1 MDFEGTKA
9 WCTTGVGVL
18 DFDVKMRD
26 YLRANDFV
34 YPVVSRLGETPEQ
47 MAMHVHDVSTLR
59 DMILSFE
66 NPAAAVRL
74 LASPSTKIVSLT
86 ITEFGY
92 RVPINEG
99 DRALVRAALEGAT
112 DAEGPEGD
120 ARVAEAAPETRG
132 ATVFGIVLAAL
143 ASRRRRGLRPFTI
156 MSCDNLPHNG
166 EVAKRRVLGAAADLD
181 LCAETQRWLEEEARF
196 PSTMVDRITPATSP
210 GDLASLKAAAGVDDA
225 WPVMCEPYKHWVIE
239 DDFVDGERP
248 AWERVGAVLVP
259 DVRPHELM
267 KVRLLNVGHSAMC
280 YAGVLAGCE
289 HVHEAVTHKL
299 IRPFLKR
306 LMREE
311 IAASLRADP
320 SMEALVPGLD
330 AYADL
335 VLSRFKNVAVK
346 DTLMRIAMDGS
357 EKFRVQGRAVVME
370 GLAAERTVRGFALY
384 VAAWAHFLRKS
395 IMQDV
400 PVRDA
405 SAALVSAPW
414 AWARS
419 ADVAAADVAAEGAV
433 GAVAPPPP
441 PSRRRARRTPRP
453 CRRSWTSRRCSA
465 CWRSTRAGARLW
477 RASSRTSPRAGWRR
491 RCSGTSSA
499 SGTTRTA
506 TSPPRTSPRARVC
519 PSASA
524 GRSSWT
530 RCAPPR
536 VPCRTSWMRRWR
548 SSACT
553 EGALT
558 FCASAYSTRER
569 RPGV

>member
-280 YAGVLAGCE
+280 YAGALAGCE

-320 SMEALVPGLD
+320 SMEALAPGLD

-346 DTLMRIAMDGS
+346 DTLTRIAMDGS

-419 ADVAAADVAAEGAV
+419 ADKKVAAADVAAEGAV
-433 GAVAPPPP
+433 GAVAPAAAAVPAA
-441 PSRRRARRTPRP
+441 RAEDAA
-453 CRRSWTSRRCSA
+453 SLQA
-465 CWRSTRAGARLW
+465 FLDIEEVFGVLAQHEGWRQAVAREFEDIAESGLEATLLGYIFGVGHNSNGDLAAADVASGARLSE
-477 RASSRTSPRAGWRR
+477 RV
-491 RCSGTSSA
+491 SGTFILDE
-499 SGTTRTA
+499 
-506 TSPPRTSPRARVC
+506 V
-519 PSASA
+519 
-524 GRSSWT
+524 
-530 RCAPPR
+530 CAPESS
-536 VPCRTSWMRRWR
+536 VPDVVDEAVAFVS
-548 SSACT
+548 
-553 EGALT
+553 L
-558 FCASAYSTRER
+558 Y
-569 RPGV
+569 

>member
-18 DFDVKMRD
+18 DFDIKMRD

-99 DRALVRAALEGAT
+99 DRALVRAAIEGAT
-112 DAEGPEGD
+112 DDESPEGD

-143 ASRRRRGLRPFTI
+143 AARRRRGLRPFTI

-280 YAGVLAGCE
+280 YAGALAGCE

-346 DTLMRIAMDGS
+346 DTLTRIAMDGS

-395 IMQDV
+395 IMQNV

-405 SAALVSAPW
+405 SAAVVSAPW

-419 ADVAAADVAAEGAV
+419 ADVAAADVPAEGAV
-433 GAVAPPPP
+433 GAVAPAAAAVPAA
-441 PSRRRARRTPRP
+441 RAEDAA
-453 CRRSWTSRRCSA
+453 SLQA
-465 CWRSTRAGARLW
+465 FLDIEEVFGVLAQHEGWRQAVAREFEDIAESGLEATLLGYIFGVGHNSNGDLASGSGAGEFSSGARLSE
-477 RASSRTSPRAGWRR
+477 RV
-491 RCSGTSSA
+491 SGTFILDE
-499 SGTTRTA
+499 
-506 TSPPRTSPRARVC
+506 V
-519 PSASA
+519 
-524 GRSSWT
+524 
-530 RCAPPR
+530 CAPE
-536 VPCRTSWMRRWR
+536 
-548 SSACT
+548 SAVT
-553 EGALT
+553 DVVDEAVAFVSL
-558 FCASAYSTRER
+558 Y
-569 RPGV
+569 

>member
-18 DFDVKMRD
+18 DFDIKMRD
-26 YLRANDFV
+26 SLRANGFV

-99 DRALVRAALEGAT
+99 DRALVRAAIEGAT

-267 KVRLLNVGHSAMC
+267 KGRLLNVGHSAMC
-280 YAGVLAGCE
+280 YAGALAGCE

-346 DTLMRIAMDGS
+346 DTLTRIAMDGS

-395 IMQDV
+395 IMQNV
-400 PVRDA
+400 PVQDA

-419 ADVAAADVAAEGAV
+419 ADVAAADVPAEGAV
-433 GAVAPPPP
+433 GAVAPAAAAVPAA
-441 PSRRRARRTPRP
+441 RAEDAA
-453 CRRSWTSRRCSA
+453 SLQA
-465 CWRSTRAGARLW
+465 FLDIEEVFGVLAQHEGWRQAVAREFEDIAESGLEATLLGYIFGVGHNSNGDLAAADVSSGARLSE
-477 RASSRTSPRAGWRR
+477 RV
-491 RCSGTSSA
+491 SGTFILDE
-499 SGTTRTA
+499 
-506 TSPPRTSPRARVC
+506 V
-519 PSASA
+519 
-524 GRSSWT
+524 
-530 RCAPPR
+530 CAPESA
-536 VPCRTSWMRRWR
+536 VPDVVDEAVAFVS
-548 SSACT
+548 
-553 EGALT
+553 L
-558 FCASAYSTRER
+558 Y
-569 RPGV
+569 

>member
-18 DFDVKMRD
+18 DFDIKMRD

-99 DRALVRAALEGAT
+99 DRALVRAAIEGAT
-112 DAEGPEGD
+112 DDESPEGD

-143 ASRRRRGLRPFTI
+143 ALRRRRGLRPFTI

-280 YAGVLAGCE
+280 YAGALAGCE

-346 DTLMRIAMDGS
+346 DTLTRIAMDGS

-395 IMQDV
+395 IMQNV

-419 ADVAAADVAAEGAV
+419 ADVAAADVPAEGAV
-433 GAVAPPPP
+433 GAVAPAAAAVPAA
-441 PSRRRARRTPRP
+441 RAEDAA
-453 CRRSWTSRRCSA
+453 SLQA
-465 CWRSTRAGARLW
+465 FLDIEEVFGVLAQHEGWRQAVAREFEDIAESGLEATLLGYIFGVGHNSNGDLAAADVSSGARLSE
-477 RASSRTSPRAGWRR
+477 RV
-491 RCSGTSSA
+491 SGTFILDE
-499 SGTTRTA
+499 
-506 TSPPRTSPRARVC
+506 V
-519 PSASA
+519 
-524 GRSSWT
+524 
-530 RCAPPR
+530 CAPESA
-536 VPCRTSWMRRWR
+536 VPDVVDEAVAFVS
-548 SSACT
+548 
-553 EGALT
+553 L
-558 FCASAYSTRER
+558 Y
-569 RPGV
+569 

>member
-1 MDFEGTKA
+1 MDFEGTKR

-18 DFDVKMRD
+18 DFDIKMRD
-26 YLRANDFV
+26 YLKDNDFV
-34 YPVVSRLGETPEQ
+34 YPVVSRIGETPET
-47 MAMHVHDVSTLR
+47 MTMHVHDVSTLR

-74 LASPSTKIVSLT
+74 LASPTTKIVSLT

-99 DRALVRAALEGAT
+99 DRALVRFALEGALG
-112 DAEGPEGD
+112 DEGAAEGDADQAD
-120 ARVAEAAPETRG
+120 ARVAEAAPETRR
-132 ATVFGIVLAAL
+132 ATVFGIALAAL

-166 EVAKRRVLGAAADLD
+166 EVAKRRVLGAAADLE
-181 LCAETQRWLEEEARF
+181 LPAETQRWLEEEARF

-210 GDLASLKAAAGVDDA
+210 GDVAALKSAADVDDA

-280 YAGVLAGCE
+280 YAGALAGCE

-320 SMEALVPGLD
+320 SMEALAPGLD

-335 VLSRFKNVAVK
+335 VLSRFKNVAVA
-346 DTLMRIAMDGS
+346 DTLTRIAMDGS

-414 AWARS
+414 AWARG
-419 ADVAAADVAAEGAV
+419 ADAKKDAASGGATEATLTVPAARAEDAASLQAFLDIEEVFGVLAQHEGWRQAVAREYEDIANSGVEATLLGYIFGVGHNSNGDLAAAGGEF
-433 GAVAPPPP
+433 
-441 PSRRRARRTPRP
+441 S
-453 CRRSWTSRRCSA
+453 S
-465 CWRSTRAGARLW
+465 GARLSE
-477 RASSRTSPRAGWRR
+477 RV
-491 RCSGTSSA
+491 SGTFILDE
-499 SGTTRTA
+499 
-506 TSPPRTSPRARVC
+506 V
-519 PSASA
+519 
-524 GRSSWT
+524 
-530 RCAPPR
+530 CAPESV
-536 VPCRTSWMRRWR
+536 VPDVVDEAVAFVS
-548 SSACT
+548 
-553 EGALT
+553 L
-558 FCASAYSTRER
+558 Y
-569 RPGV
+569 

>member
-18 DFDVKMRD
+18 DFDIKMRD

-99 DRALVRAALEGAT
+99 DRALVRAAIEGAT

-280 YAGVLAGCE
+280 YAGALAGCE

-346 DTLMRIAMDGS
+346 DTLTRIAMDGS

-419 ADVAAADVAAEGAV
+419 ADKNVAAADVPAEGAV
-433 GAVAPPPP
+433 GAVAPAAAAVPAA
-441 PSRRRARRTPRP
+441 RAEDAA
-453 CRRSWTSRRCSA
+453 SLQA
-465 CWRSTRAGARLW
+465 FLDIEEVFGVLAQHEGWRQAVAREFEDIAESGLEATLLGYIFGVGHNSNGDLAAADVGSGARLSE
-477 RASSRTSPRAGWRR
+477 RV
-491 RCSGTSSA
+491 SGTFILDE
-499 SGTTRTA
+499 
-506 TSPPRTSPRARVC
+506 V
-519 PSASA
+519 
-524 GRSSWT
+524 
-530 RCAPPR
+530 CAPESA
-536 VPCRTSWMRRWR
+536 VPDVVDEAVAFVS
-548 SSACT
+548 
-553 EGALT
+553 L
-558 FCASAYSTRER
+558 Y
-569 RPGV
+569 

>member
-1 MDFEGTKA
+1 MDFEGTKR

-18 DFDVKMRD
+18 DFDIKMRD
-26 YLRANDFV
+26 YLKDNDFV
-34 YPVVSRLGETPEQ
+34 YPVVSRIGETPET
-47 MAMHVHDVSTLR
+47 MTMHVHDVSTLR

-74 LASPSTKIVSLT
+74 LASPTTKIVSLT

-92 RVPINEG
+92 RVPINQG
-99 DRALVRAALEGAT
+99 DRALVRFALEGALG
-112 DAEGPEGD
+112 DEGAAEGDADQAD
-120 ARVAEAAPETRG
+120 ARVAEAAPETRR
-132 ATVFGIVLAAL
+132 ATVFGIALAAL

-166 EVAKRRVLGAAADLD
+166 EVAKRRVLGAAADLE
-181 LCAETQRWLEEEARF
+181 LPAETQRWLEEEARF

-210 GDLASLKAAAGVDDA
+210 GDVAALKSAADVDDA

-280 YAGVLAGCE
+280 YAGALAGCE

-320 SMEALVPGLD
+320 SMEALAPGLD

-335 VLSRFKNVAVK
+335 VLSRFKNVAVA
-346 DTLMRIAMDGS
+346 DTLTRIAMDGS

-414 AWARS
+414 AWARG
-419 ADVAAADVAAEGAV
+419 ADAKKDAASGGATEATLTVPAARAEDAASLQAFLDIEEVFGVLAQHEGWRQAVAREYEDIANSGVEATLLGYIFGVGHNSNGDLAAAGGEF
-433 GAVAPPPP
+433 
-441 PSRRRARRTPRP
+441 S
-453 CRRSWTSRRCSA
+453 S
-465 CWRSTRAGARLW
+465 GARLSE
-477 RASSRTSPRAGWRR
+477 RV
-491 RCSGTSSA
+491 SGTFILDE
-499 SGTTRTA
+499 
-506 TSPPRTSPRARVC
+506 V
-519 PSASA
+519 
-524 GRSSWT
+524 
-530 RCAPPR
+530 CAPESV
-536 VPCRTSWMRRWR
+536 VPDVVDEAVAFVS
-548 SSACT
+548 
-553 EGALT
+553 L
-558 FCASAYSTRER
+558 Y
-569 RPGV
+569 

>member
-18 DFDVKMRD
+18 DFDIKMRD

-99 DRALVRAALEGAT
+99 DRALVRAAIEGAT
-112 DAEGPEGD
+112 DDESPEGD

-280 YAGVLAGCE
+280 YAGALAGCE

-346 DTLMRIAMDGS
+346 DTLTRIAMDGS

-395 IMQDV
+395 IMQNV
-400 PVRDA
+400 PVQDA

-419 ADVAAADVAAEGAV
+419 ADVAAADVPAEGAV
-433 GAVAPPPP
+433 GAVAPAAAAVPAA
-441 PSRRRARRTPRP
+441 RAEDAA
-453 CRRSWTSRRCSA
+453 SLQA
-465 CWRSTRAGARLW
+465 FLDIEEVFGVLAQHEGWRQAVAREFEDIAESGLEATLLGYIFGVGHNSNGDLAAADVSSGARLSE
-477 RASSRTSPRAGWRR
+477 RV
-491 RCSGTSSA
+491 SGTFILDE
-499 SGTTRTA
+499 
-506 TSPPRTSPRARVC
+506 V
-519 PSASA
+519 
-524 GRSSWT
+524 
-530 RCAPPR
+530 CAPESA
-536 VPCRTSWMRRWR
+536 VPDVVDEAVAFVS
-548 SSACT
+548 
-553 EGALT
+553 L
-558 FCASAYSTRER
+558 Y
-569 RPGV
+569 

>member
-280 YAGVLAGCE
+280 YAGALAGCE

-346 DTLMRIAMDGS
+346 DTLTRIAMDGS

-419 ADVAAADVAAEGAV
+419 ADKKVAAADVAAEGAV
-433 GAVAPPPP
+433 GAVAPAAAAVPAA
-441 PSRRRARRTPRP
+441 RAEDAASLQAFLDIEEVFGVLAQHEGWRQAVAREFEDIAESGLEATLLGYIFGVGHN
-453 CRRSWTSRRCSA
+453 SNGDLASA
-465 CWRSTRAGARLW
+465 DVASGARLSE
-477 RASSRTSPRAGWRR
+477 RV
-491 RCSGTSSA
+491 SGTFILDE
-499 SGTTRTA
+499 
-506 TSPPRTSPRARVC
+506 V
-519 PSASA
+519 
-524 GRSSWT
+524 
-530 RCAPPR
+530 CAPESS
-536 VPCRTSWMRRWR
+536 VPDVVDEAVAFVS
-548 SSACT
+548 
-553 EGALT
+553 L
-558 FCASAYSTRER
+558 Y
-569 RPGV
+569 

>member
-18 DFDVKMRD
+18 DFDIKMRD

-99 DRALVRAALEGAT
+99 DRALVRAAIEGAT

-280 YAGVLAGCE
+280 YAGALAGCE

-346 DTLMRIAMDGS
+346 DTLTRIAMDGS

-395 IMQDV
+395 IMQNV
-400 PVRDA
+400 PVQDA

-419 ADVAAADVAAEGAV
+419 ADVAAADVPAEGAV
-433 GAVAPPPP
+433 GAVAPAAAAVPAA
-441 PSRRRARRTPRP
+441 RAEDAA
-453 CRRSWTSRRCSA
+453 SLQA
-465 CWRSTRAGARLW
+465 FLDIEEVFGVLAQHEGWRQAVAREFEDIAESGLEATLLGYIFGVGHNSNGDLAAADVSSGARLSE
-477 RASSRTSPRAGWRR
+477 RV
-491 RCSGTSSA
+491 SGTFILDE
-499 SGTTRTA
+499 
-506 TSPPRTSPRARVC
+506 V
-519 PSASA
+519 
-524 GRSSWT
+524 
-530 RCAPPR
+530 CAPESA
-536 VPCRTSWMRRWR
+536 VPDVVDEAVAFVS
-548 SSACT
+548 
-553 EGALT
+553 L
-558 FCASAYSTRER
+558 Y
-569 RPGV
+569 

>member
-1 MDFEGTKA
+1 MDFEGTKR

-18 DFDVKMRD
+18 DFDIKMRD
-26 YLRANDFV
+26 YLKDNDFV

-99 DRALVRAALEGAT
+99 DRALVRFALEGALG
-112 DAEGPEGD
+112 DEGAAEGDADQAD

-166 EVAKRRVLGAAADLD
+166 EVAKRRVLGAAADLE
-181 LCAETQRWLEEEARF
+181 LPAETQRWLEEEARF

-210 GDLASLKAAAGVDDA
+210 GDVAALKSAADVDDA

-280 YAGVLAGCE
+280 YAGALAGCE

-346 DTLMRIAMDGS
+346 DTLTRIAMDGS

-414 AWARS
+414 AWARG
-419 ADVAAADVAAEGAV
+419 ADAKKDAASGGATEATLTVPAARAEDAASLQAFLDIEEVFGVLAQHEGWRQAVAREYEDIANSGVEATLLGYIFGVGHNSNGDLAAAGGEF
-433 GAVAPPPP
+433 
-441 PSRRRARRTPRP
+441 S
-453 CRRSWTSRRCSA
+453 S
-465 CWRSTRAGARLW
+465 GARLSE
-477 RASSRTSPRAGWRR
+477 RV
-491 RCSGTSSA
+491 SGTFILDE
-499 SGTTRTA
+499 
-506 TSPPRTSPRARVC
+506 V
-519 PSASA
+519 
-524 GRSSWT
+524 
-530 RCAPPR
+530 CAPESV
-536 VPCRTSWMRRWR
+536 VPDVVDEAVAFVS
-548 SSACT
+548 
-553 EGALT
+553 L
-558 FCASAYSTRER
+558 Y
-569 RPGV
+569 

>member
-18 DFDVKMRD
+18 DFDIKMRD

-99 DRALVRAALEGAT
+99 DRALVRAAIEGAT
-112 DAEGPEGD
+112 DDESPEGD

-280 YAGVLAGCE
+280 YAGALAGCE

-346 DTLMRIAMDGS
+346 DTLTRIAMDGS

-395 IMQDV
+395 IMQNV

-405 SAALVSAPW
+405 SAELVSAPW

-419 ADVAAADVAAEGAV
+419 ADKNVAAADVPAEGAV
-433 GAVAPPPP
+433 GAVAPAAAAVPAA
-441 PSRRRARRTPRP
+441 RAEDAA
-453 CRRSWTSRRCSA
+453 SLQA
-465 CWRSTRAGARLW
+465 FLDIEEVFGVLAQHEGWRQAVAREFEDIAESGLEATLLGYIFGVGHNSNGDLAAADVSSGARLSE
-477 RASSRTSPRAGWRR
+477 RV
-491 RCSGTSSA
+491 SGTFILDE
-499 SGTTRTA
+499 
-506 TSPPRTSPRARVC
+506 V
-519 PSASA
+519 
-524 GRSSWT
+524 
-530 RCAPPR
+530 CAPESA
-536 VPCRTSWMRRWR
+536 VPDVVDEAVAFVS
-548 SSACT
+548 
-553 EGALT
+553 L
-558 FCASAYSTRER
+558 Y
-569 RPGV
+569 

>member
-433 GAVAPPPP
+433 GAVAPAAAAVPAA
-441 PSRRRARRTPRP
+441 RAEDAA
-453 CRRSWTSRRCSA
+453 SLQA
-465 CWRSTRAGARLW
+465 FLDIEEVFGVLAQHEGWRQAVAREFEDIAESGLEATLLGYIFGVGHNSNGDLAAADVASGARLSE
-477 RASSRTSPRAGWRR
+477 RV
-491 RCSGTSSA
+491 SGTFILDE
-499 SGTTRTA
+499 
-506 TSPPRTSPRARVC
+506 V
-519 PSASA
+519 
-524 GRSSWT
+524 
-530 RCAPPR
+530 CAPESS
-536 VPCRTSWMRRWR
+536 VPDVVDEAVAFVS
-548 SSACT
+548 
-553 EGALT
+553 L
-558 FCASAYSTRER
+558 Y
-569 RPGV
+569 

>member
-18 DFDVKMRD
+18 DFDIKMRD

-99 DRALVRAALEGAT
+99 DRALVRAAIEGAT
-112 DAEGPEGD
+112 DDESPEGD

-143 ASRRRRGLRPFTI
+143 AARRRRGLRPFTI

-280 YAGVLAGCE
+280 YAGALAGCE

-346 DTLMRIAMDGS
+346 DTLTRIAMDGS

-395 IMQDV
+395 IMQNV

-405 SAALVSAPW
+405 SAELVSAPW

-419 ADVAAADVAAEGAV
+419 ADVAAADVPAEGAV
-433 GAVAPPPP
+433 GAVAPAAAAVPAA
-441 PSRRRARRTPRP
+441 RAEDAA
-453 CRRSWTSRRCSA
+453 SLQA
-465 CWRSTRAGARLW
+465 FLDIEEVFGVLAQHEGWRQAVAREFEDIAESGLEATLLGYIFGVGHNSNGDLAAADVSSGARLSE
-477 RASSRTSPRAGWRR
+477 RV
-491 RCSGTSSA
+491 SGTFILDE
-499 SGTTRTA
+499 
-506 TSPPRTSPRARVC
+506 V
-519 PSASA
+519 
-524 GRSSWT
+524 
-530 RCAPPR
+530 CAPESA
-536 VPCRTSWMRRWR
+536 VPDVVDEAVAFVS
-548 SSACT
+548 
-553 EGALT
+553 L
-558 FCASAYSTRER
+558 Y
-569 RPGV
+569 

>member
-419 ADVAAADVAAEGAV
+419 AAVAAADVAAEGAV
-433 GAVAPPPP
+433 GAVAPAAAAVPAA
-441 PSRRRARRTPRP
+441 RAEDAA
-453 CRRSWTSRRCSA
+453 SLQA
-465 CWRSTRAGARLW
+465 FLDIEEVFGVLAQHEGWRQAVAREFEDIAESGLEATLLGYIFGVGHNSNGDLAAADVASGARLSE
-477 RASSRTSPRAGWRR
+477 RV
-491 RCSGTSSA
+491 SGTFILDE
-499 SGTTRTA
+499 
-506 TSPPRTSPRARVC
+506 V
-519 PSASA
+519 
-524 GRSSWT
+524 
-530 RCAPPR
+530 CAPESS
-536 VPCRTSWMRRWR
+536 VPDVVDEAVAFVS
-548 SSACT
+548 
-553 EGALT
+553 L
-558 FCASAYSTRER
+558 Y
-569 RPGV
+569 

>member
-1 MDFEGTKA
+1 MDFEGTKR

-18 DFDVKMRD
+18 DFDIKMRD
-26 YLRANDFV
+26 YLKDNDFV
-34 YPVVSRLGETPEQ
+34 YPVVSRIGETPET
-47 MAMHVHDVSTLR
+47 MTMHVHDVSTLR

-74 LASPSTKIVSLT
+74 LASPTTKIVSLT

-99 DRALVRAALEGAT
+99 DRALVRFALEGALG
-112 DAEGPEGD
+112 DEGAAEGDADEAD
-120 ARVAEAAPETRG
+120 ARVAEEAPETRR
-132 ATVFGIVLAAL
+132 ATVFGIALAAL

-166 EVAKRRVLGAAADLD
+166 EVAKRRVLGAAADLE
-181 LCAETQRWLEEEARF
+181 LPAETQRWLEEEARF

-210 GDLASLKAAAGVDDA
+210 GDVAALKSAADVDDA

-280 YAGVLAGCE
+280 YAGALAGCE

-320 SMEALVPGLD
+320 SMEALAPGLD

-335 VLSRFKNVAVK
+335 VLSRFKNVAVA
-346 DTLMRIAMDGS
+346 DTLTRIAMDGS

-414 AWARS
+414 AWARG
-419 ADVAAADVAAEGAV
+419 ADAKKDAASGGAAEATLTVPAARAEDAASLQAFLDIEEVFGVLAQHEGWRQAVAREYEDIANSGVEATLLGYIFGVGHNSNGDLAAAGGEF
-433 GAVAPPPP
+433 
-441 PSRRRARRTPRP
+441 S
-453 CRRSWTSRRCSA
+453 S
-465 CWRSTRAGARLW
+465 GARLSE
-477 RASSRTSPRAGWRR
+477 RV
-491 RCSGTSSA
+491 SGTFILDE
-499 SGTTRTA
+499 
-506 TSPPRTSPRARVC
+506 V
-519 PSASA
+519 
-524 GRSSWT
+524 
-530 RCAPPR
+530 CAPESV
-536 VPCRTSWMRRWR
+536 VPDVVDEAVAFVS
-548 SSACT
+548 
-553 EGALT
+553 L
-558 FCASAYSTRER
+558 Y
-569 RPGV
+569 

>member
-18 DFDVKMRD
+18 DFDIKMRD

-99 DRALVRAALEGAT
+99 DRALVRAAIEGAT
-112 DAEGPEGD
+112 DDESPEGD

-280 YAGVLAGCE
+280 YAGALAGCE

-320 SMEALVPGLD
+320 SMEALAPGLD

-346 DTLMRIAMDGS
+346 DTLTRIAMDGS

-419 ADVAAADVAAEGAV
+419 ADKNVAAADVPAEGAV
-433 GAVAPPPP
+433 GAVAPAAAAVPAA
-441 PSRRRARRTPRP
+441 RAEDAA
-453 CRRSWTSRRCSA
+453 SLQA
-465 CWRSTRAGARLW
+465 FLDIEEVFGVLAQHEGWRQAVAREFEDIAESGLEATLLGYIFGVGHNSNGDLAAADVGSGARLSE
-477 RASSRTSPRAGWRR
+477 RV
-491 RCSGTSSA
+491 SGTFILDE
-499 SGTTRTA
+499 
-506 TSPPRTSPRARVC
+506 V
-519 PSASA
+519 
-524 GRSSWT
+524 
-530 RCAPPR
+530 CAPESA
-536 VPCRTSWMRRWR
+536 VPDVVDEAVAFVS
-548 SSACT
+548 
-553 EGALT
+553 L
-558 FCASAYSTRER
+558 Y
-569 RPGV
+569 

>member
-112 DAEGPEGD
+112 DADGPESDEGD

-280 YAGVLAGCE
+280 YAGALAGCE

-346 DTLMRIAMDGS
+346 DTLTRIAMDGS

-395 IMQDV
+395 IMQNV
-400 PVRDA
+400 PVQDA

-419 ADVAAADVAAEGAV
+419 ADVAAADVPAEGAV
-433 GAVAPPPP
+433 GAVAPAAAAVPAA
-441 PSRRRARRTPRP
+441 RAEDAA
-453 CRRSWTSRRCSA
+453 SLQA
-465 CWRSTRAGARLW
+465 FLDIEEVFGVLAQHEGWRQAVAREFEDIAESGLEATLLGYIFGVGHNSNGDLAAADVSSGARLSE
-477 RASSRTSPRAGWRR
+477 RV
-491 RCSGTSSA
+491 SGTFILDE
-499 SGTTRTA
+499 
-506 TSPPRTSPRARVC
+506 V
-519 PSASA
+519 
-524 GRSSWT
+524 
-530 RCAPPR
+530 CAPESA
-536 VPCRTSWMRRWR
+536 VPDVVDEAVAFVS
-548 SSACT
+548 
-553 EGALT
+553 L
-558 FCASAYSTRER
+558 Y
-569 RPGV
+569 

>member
-112 DAEGPEGD
+112 DADGPESDEGD

-280 YAGVLAGCE
+280 YAGALAGCE

-346 DTLMRIAMDGS
+346 DTLTRIAMDGS

-419 ADVAAADVAAEGAV
+419 ADKNVAAADVPAEGAV
-433 GAVAPPPP
+433 GAVAPAAAAVPAA
-441 PSRRRARRTPRP
+441 RAEDAA
-453 CRRSWTSRRCSA
+453 SLQA
-465 CWRSTRAGARLW
+465 FLDIEEVFGVLAQHEGWRQAVAREFEDIAESGLEATLLGYIFGVGHNSNGDLAAADVSSGARLSE
-477 RASSRTSPRAGWRR
+477 RV
-491 RCSGTSSA
+491 SGTFILDE
-499 SGTTRTA
+499 
-506 TSPPRTSPRARVC
+506 V
-519 PSASA
+519 
-524 GRSSWT
+524 
-530 RCAPPR
+530 CAPESA
-536 VPCRTSWMRRWR
+536 VPDVVDEAVAFVS
-548 SSACT
+548 
-553 EGALT
+553 L
-558 FCASAYSTRER
+558 Y
-569 RPGV
+569 

>member
-1 MDFEGTKA
+1 
-9 WCTTGVGVL
+9 VL
-18 DFDVKMRD
+18 
-26 YLRANDFV
+26 
-34 YPVVSRLGETPEQ
+34 
-47 MAMHVHDVSTLR
+47 
-59 DMILSFE
+59 
-66 NPAAAVRL
+66 
-74 LASPSTKIVSLT
+74 
-86 ITEFGY
+86 
-92 RVPINEG
+92 
-99 DRALVRAALEGAT
+99 ALEGAT

-280 YAGVLAGCE
+280 YAGALAGCE

-346 DTLMRIAMDGS
+346 DTLTRIAMDGS

-395 IMQDV
+395 IMQNV
-400 PVRDA
+400 PVQDA

-419 ADVAAADVAAEGAV
+419 ADVAAADVPAEGAV
-433 GAVAPPPP
+433 GAVAPAAAAVPAA
-441 PSRRRARRTPRP
+441 RAEDAA
-453 CRRSWTSRRCSA
+453 SLQA
-465 CWRSTRAGARLW
+465 FLDIEEVFGVLAQHEGWRQAVAREFEDIAESGLEATLLGYIFGVGHNSNGDLAAADVSSGARLSE
-477 RASSRTSPRAGWRR
+477 RV
-491 RCSGTSSA
+491 SGTFILDE
-499 SGTTRTA
+499 
-506 TSPPRTSPRARVC
+506 V
-519 PSASA
+519 
-524 GRSSWT
+524 
-530 RCAPPR
+530 CAPESA
-536 VPCRTSWMRRWR
+536 VPDVVDEAVAFVS
-548 SSACT
+548 
-553 EGALT
+553 L
-558 FCASAYSTRER
+558 Y
-569 RPGV
+569 

>member
-280 YAGVLAGCE
+280 YAGALAGCE

-346 DTLMRIAMDGS
+346 DTLTRIAMDGS

-419 ADVAAADVAAEGAV
+419 ADKKVAAADVAAEGAV
-433 GAVAPPPP
+433 GAVAPAAAAVPAA
-441 PSRRRARRTPRP
+441 RAEDAA
-453 CRRSWTSRRCSA
+453 SLQA
-465 CWRSTRAGARLW
+465 FLDIEEVFGVLAQHEGWRQAVAREFEDIAESGLEATLLGYIFGVGHNSNGDLAAADVASGARLSE
-477 RASSRTSPRAGWRR
+477 RV
-491 RCSGTSSA
+491 SGTFILDE
-499 SGTTRTA
+499 
-506 TSPPRTSPRARVC
+506 V
-519 PSASA
+519 
-524 GRSSWT
+524 
-530 RCAPPR
+530 CAPESS
-536 VPCRTSWMRRWR
+536 VPDVVDEAVAFVS
-548 SSACT
+548 
-553 EGALT
+553 L
-558 FCASAYSTRER
+558 Y
-569 RPGV
+569 

>member
-280 YAGVLAGCE
+280 YAGALAGCE

-346 DTLMRIAMDGS
+346 DTLTRIAMDGS
-357 EKFRVQGRAVVME
+357 EKFRVQGRAGVME

-419 ADVAAADVAAEGAV
+419 ADKKVAAADVAAEGAV
-433 GAVAPPPP
+433 GAVAPAAAAVPAA
-441 PSRRRARRTPRP
+441 RAEDAA
-453 CRRSWTSRRCSA
+453 SLQA
-465 CWRSTRAGARLW
+465 FLDIEEVFGVLAQHEGWRQAVAREFEDIAESGLEATLLGYIFGVGHNSNGDLAAADVASGARLSE
-477 RASSRTSPRAGWRR
+477 RV
-491 RCSGTSSA
+491 SGTFILDE
-499 SGTTRTA
+499 
-506 TSPPRTSPRARVC
+506 V
-519 PSASA
+519 
-524 GRSSWT
+524 
-530 RCAPPR
+530 CAPESS
-536 VPCRTSWMRRWR
+536 VPDVVDEAVAFVS
-548 SSACT
+548 
-553 EGALT
+553 L
-558 FCASAYSTRER
+558 Y
-569 RPGV
+569 

>member
-18 DFDVKMRD
+18 DFDIKMRD

-99 DRALVRAALEGAT
+99 DRALVRAAIEGAT
-112 DAEGPEGD
+112 DDESPEGD

-143 ASRRRRGLRPFTI
+143 AARRRRGLRPFTI

-280 YAGVLAGCE
+280 YAGALAGCE

-346 DTLMRIAMDGS
+346 DTLTRIAMDGS

-395 IMQDV
+395 IMQNV

-405 SAALVSAPW
+405 SAELVSAPW
-414 AWARS
+414 AWARGLDAKEAS
-419 ADVAAADVAAEGAV
+419 GGAAEAEPAVACAAAAIPAARAEDAASLQAFLDIEEVFGVLAQHEGWRQAVAREFEDIAESGLEATLLGYIFGVGHNSNGDLAAADV
-433 GAVAPPPP
+433 
-441 PSRRRARRTPRP
+441 S
-453 CRRSWTSRRCSA
+453 S
-465 CWRSTRAGARLW
+465 GARLSE
-477 RASSRTSPRAGWRR
+477 RV
-491 RCSGTSSA
+491 SGTFILDE
-499 SGTTRTA
+499 
-506 TSPPRTSPRARVC
+506 V
-519 PSASA
+519 
-524 GRSSWT
+524 
-530 RCAPPR
+530 CAPESA
-536 VPCRTSWMRRWR
+536 VPDVVDEAVAFVS
-548 SSACT
+548 
-553 EGALT
+553 L
-558 FCASAYSTRER
+558 Y
-569 RPGV
+569 